1 VRTPEVFG
9 LRAVGVRTVHALGA
23 GAFALCL
30 LGVAPSA
37 AENGAEKVPH
47 EVPKA
52 RSAITI
58 DGVVDEPAWDEALVL
73 ELRYE
78 VMPGENTEPPVR
90 TVGFITHDDRRVLVA
105 FRCYDPRPEEIRAR
119 YRDRD
124 RIWGDDL
131 VGVTLD
137 TFNDQRRAFEFMVNP
152 FGAQFDGVLTDV
164 PRSFDRS
171 WDAIWD
177 SAGRLTDFGYEV
189 ELAIPFNQLRFQP
202 SDEPQVWGLDLT
214 RTYPRDDRIR
224 IGLFP
229 RERGANSLLAQEE
242 KIIGFAGVNR
252 GRNIELVPTLT
263 AFATQERPDF
273 PDSMDLEDDSNAE
286 VGTTIRWGMTPNAT
300 LSGAINPDFSQ
311 VEADAVQ
318 LAINERFALFFEERR
333 PFFLEGADYFNTGL
347 NLLYTRVVADPLA
360 ALKVTG
366 KVGRH
371 TVGVFTALDEVTNL
385 IVPGPEGSSS
395 GGFEEQN
402 LSTVGRYRYDLGAG
416 STVGTM
422 ITDRQGTDGYSNR
435 VASIDGVL
443 RPSSADS
450 ISFDLAFSRTSYS
463 LEMQE
468 EFDTTSDVLEDHG
481 ARIEYV
487 RTNRNW
493 FAFAEYV
500 DFGDDFRA
508 DLGFIPRVGYRQ
520 GNTGA
525 GYIWWGDSD
534 RWYNRLEAGGFLRRT
549 EEQNGELLNDGAELW
564 LDASL
569 PLQTFVH
576 VELGQHTEVSEG
588 QRFDNLFVPVLFVR
602 SQPSAT
608 VDFRLGI
615 VGGDWVDFDNLQP
628 ANRLRVNVDLGF
640 NIGRHF
646 DLELKHLYSRLDVD
660 GGVLFEANVPQVWAV
675 WQFNTRSFV
684 RAILQ
689 YTDIQRNPDLYVDEV
704 EAVSRDFFIQLLF
717 SYKVNPQTVAFLG
730 YSEGGVEDEGLPMT
744 TTNRTVFFKLGYA
757 FLW

>member
-1 VRTPEVFG
+1 VLTPGIAESPLVG
-9 LRAVGVRTVHALGA
+9 LRTIRAVASYV
-23 GAFALCL
+23 FALCV
-30 LGVAPSA
+30 LGGNPSA
-37 AENGAEKVPH
+37 AENGEEKVPH
-47 EVPKA
+47 EIPKA
-52 RSAITI
+52 TSVVVI
-58 DGVVDEPAWDEALVL
+58 DGAIDESAWQEALTL

-90 TVGFITHDDRRVLVA
+90 TVGFITYDDRRVLVA

-124 RIWGDDL
+124 RIGGDDV

-152 FGAQFDGVLTDV
+152 FGAQFDGVTTAV
-164 PRSFDRS
+164 PQGFDRS

-189 ELAIPFNQLRFQP
+189 EIAIPFNQLRFQP
-202 SDEPQVWGLDLT
+202 SDEPQIWGLDLT
-214 RTYPRDDRIR
+214 RTYPREDRIR

-229 RERGANSLLAQEE
+229 RERGANSYLAQAE
-242 KIIGFAGVNR
+242 KVVGFAGVSR

-263 AFATQERPDF
+263 AFATEERPDF
-273 PDSMDLEDDSNAE
+273 PDSMELENDASAE
-286 VGTTIRWGMTPNAT
+286 MGATIRWGMTPNIT

-333 PFFLEGADYFNTGL
+333 PFFLEGADYFDTGL

-395 GGFEEQN
+395 GGFEKQN
-402 LSTVGRYRYDLGAG
+402 LSSVGRYRYDLGAG

-422 ITDRQGTDGYSNR
+422 ITDRQGSDGYFNR
-435 VASIDGVL
+435 VASIDGVI

-450 ISFDLAFSRTSYS
+450 ISFDLAFSRTAYS

-468 EFDTTSDVLEDHG
+468 EFDITGEALEDHG
-481 ARIEYV
+481 ARIEYI

-508 DLGFIPRVGYRQ
+508 DLGFIPRVGYRE

-534 RWYNRLEAGGFLRRT
+534 QWYNRLEAGGFLRRT
-549 EEQNGELLNDGAELW
+549 EEQNGDLLSDAAEIW

-576 VELGQHTEVSEG
+576 LELGHHTEVSEG
-588 QRFDNLFVPVLFVR
+588 ERFENLFIPVLVVR
-602 SQPSAT
+602 GQPSGT
-608 VDFRLGI
+608 VGFRLGI

-628 ANRLRVNVDLGF
+628 AERLRVNFDLGL
-640 NIGRHF
+640 NLGRHF
-646 DLELKHLYSRLDVD
+646 DLELKHVYSRLDVD
-660 GGVLFEANVPQVWAV
+660 GGALFEANVPQMWAV

-684 RAILQ
+684 RVILQ
-689 YTDIQRNPDLYVDEV
+689 YTDIQRNPDLYLDEV
-704 EAVSRDFFIQLLF
+704 DPVSRDFFMQLLF

-730 YSEGGVEDEGLPMT
+730 YSEGGVEDQDIPMT
-744 TTNRTVFFKLGYA
+744 TTNRSIFFKLGYA